1 MYCTLH
7 AQVWKN
13 ELVQLGHS
21 NQSGQYYIG
30 SSDELSTYHPFC
42 EFKGKVQLILT
53 SPPFPLNKKKNYGNM
68 TGDEYLEWFS
78 SLAPKFAEM
87 LTDDGSI
94 VIEMGNGWEPERPV
108 QSLLP
113 LKSLMS
119 FVENP
124 EADLR
129 LIQQFVC
136 YNPSRLP
143 SPAQWVTV
151 NRMRTVDSF
160 TNVWWIAKSDFPKAD
175 NSKVL
180 RPYSDSMLR
189 LLKKGDFNSGKRPS
203 GHNVS
208 EVGFLRDCGGS
219 IAHNFF
225 EMDSMDSK
233 RKVRLPHPFNAFS
246 LSNSTSNDFFTRT
259 CKERGIKKPHP
270 ARMQMGLAAFFI
282 QYLTDKL
289 DWVLD
294 PFAGSNTTGYASARL
309 GRRWVAIDTKEE
321 YVEQSKIR
329 FEDPALKTSTD

>member
-1 MYCTLH
+1 
-7 AQVWKN
+7 
-13 ELVQLGHS
+13 
-21 NQSGQYYIG
+21 
-30 SSDELSTYHPFC
+30 
-42 EFKGKVQLILT
+42 
-53 SPPFPLNKKKNYGNM
+53 M
-68 TGDEYLEWFS
+68 TGDKYLEWFAN
-78 SLAPKFAEM
+78 LAPIFAEM
-87 LTDDGSI
+87 LTGDGSI
-94 VIEMGNGWEPERPV
+94 LIEMGNGWEPQRPV

-119 FVENP
+119 FVEN
-124 EADLR
+124 ERAGLR

-151 NRMRTVDSF
+151 NRIRTVDSF
-160 TNVWWIAKSDFPKAD
+160 TNIWWMAKSDFPKAD

-180 RPYSDSMLR
+180 RPYSDSMIR
-189 LLKKGDFNSGKRPS
+189 LLDKKDFNSGKRPS
-203 GHNVS
+203 GHDIS
-208 EVGFLRDCGGS
+208 SSAFLRDCGGS

-225 EMDSMDSK
+225 EVESMDSN
-233 RKVRLPHPFNAFS
+233 RDVRLPDPFNAFS
-246 LSNSTSNDFFTRT
+246 LSNTISNDFFART

-282 QYLTDKL
+282 QYLTDRG

-309 GRRWVAIDTKEE
+309 GRKWLAIDAKEE

-329 FEDPALKTSTD
+329 FEDPALVNLKEPTNEYQQTAHSN